1 MARIY
6 SFEIL
11 DSYWATI
18 QFPQPSPSGVGE
30 QGADA
35 VMIRGRHQRGLTEL
49 PFPLA
54 GLRGQNVPHGR
65 LVANDLPRTRYLEP
79 LGSAAM
85 GFLFYFWQP
94 VLLISLGMAANG
106 IV

>member
-11 DSYWATI
+11 DSYLATI
-18 QFPQPSPSGVGE
+18 QFPQPGPSGVGE

-35 VMIRGRHQRGLTEL
+35 VMIRGRHQRGFTEL

-54 GLRGQNVPHGR
+54 GLRGQNVHIG
-65 LVANDLPRTRYLEP
+65 LTLIVLSMKFRYEKQKLTK
-79 LGSAAM
+79 
-85 GFLFYFWQP
+85 
-94 VLLISLGMAANG
+94 
-106 IV
+106 